1 MTLAQYVSDYLR
13 DAQYRIAQLTGEI
26 DSLKDEGEENPNFV
40 LLKEKR
46 MALIRFM
53 RLVYDPFHSFQD
65 AGYNFLKASTEW
77 SDREIINEIEYL
89 RDYTDMALI
98 PYAVFTGFYPTI
110 VNNILGDNF
119 GGGGVANL
127 PEGEY
132 LNVLRYNINGELEA
146 IPFPQYTG
154 MGNLTINDY
163 FSGRL

>member
-13 DAQYRIAQLTGEI
+13 DAQYRIAQLTGQI
-26 DSLKDEGEENPNFV
+26 DSLRDEGEENPNFV

-53 RLVYDPFHSFQD
+53 RLVYDPFHVFHND
-65 AGYNFLKASTEW
+65 GYNFLKAVTEW
-77 SDREIINEIEYL
+77 SDREIIDEIEYL

-119 GGGGVANL
+119 NQGAANL
-127 PEGEY
+127 PTGDY
-132 LNVLRYNINGELEA
+132 LNVLRYNINGVLEA

-154 MGNLTINDY
+154 MGNLPINDY